1 MTKEQKGM
9 KAMTEIVNA
18 LAKSIGKS
26 KKKYIKEMV
35 SAMVVQADIIKRARK
50 DGVEMS
56 EIMPEIKKAYEK
68 NTVHHRLQ
76 DAN

>member
-1 MTKEQKGM
+1 MTKQEKKGE
-9 KAMTEIVNA
+9 KAMTDIVNA

-26 KKKYIKEMV
+26 RKKYIKEMV

-50 DGVEMS
+50 DGVEIS

-68 NTVHHRLQ
+68 NVVQQRKHT
-76 DAN
+76 

>member
-1 MTKEQKGM
+1 MTKQEKKGE
-9 KAMTEIVNA
+9 KAMTDIVNA

-26 KKKYIKEMV
+26 RKKYIKEMV

-50 DGVEMS
+50 DGVEIS

-68 NTVHHRLQ
+68 NDVQQRKHT
-76 DAN
+76 